1 MVEQHIQTEFQQ
13 ILDEYGMEAMVYA
26 FRFEQQITA
35 LEERLHSS
43 EDPEEIGKETIIAAM
58 NFYDGDWCGI
68 IEGDLEMEAWYP
80 VLWHDKATGG
90 MTATHFHELE
100 DTKCLDRWV
109 EALYKCKP
117 VFIADTSVFENTSP
131 IEYELYSRCH
141 ATSILAVPFWHNPTG
156 FMIVRNPK
164 RFTNRS
170 SLLQA
175 AAYVAFSS
183 VTERKLL
190 LHRNVSSK
198 NDLIKTDTDVFISLF
213 GNMEI
218 HTSKGILTEEM
229 INSPKYCCILAYFL
243 LSDRRPKPAGQVWR
257 DIWPDENAEHSGTNM
272 RSLFLRFKDVFGFV
286 CDHRLIISS
295 KKGYMLNPDLN
306 IMTDVELFD
315 SYIEKAKQELTVQ
328 AKIEML
334 KKALEI
340 YKDNLFP
347 TGGSEH
353 WILSDEMKYKYKCLA
368 IYNELMKAY
377 FETCNY
383 VRVEHYAEEALQI
396 EPANEDAFYWL
407 IRVLQMRN
415 SNVMVKG
422 QLHMAKHVLDEK
434 EYERLE
440 KRLEEA
446 DK

>member
-1 MVEQHIQTEFQQ
+1 MNEGNNAIEIQ
-13 ILDEYGMEAMVYA
+13 MEEKIQYA
-26 FRFEQQITA
+26 VAFEKCLRT
-35 LEERLHSS
+35 LEAKLHSE
-43 EDPEEIGKETIIAAM
+43 EDPELIAKYTLEAAAD
-58 NFYDGDWCGI
+58 FYNGDWCGI
-68 IEGDLEMEAWYP
+68 IEADMEMEAWCP
-80 VLWHDKATGG
+80 VLWYNCKTKG
-90 MTATHFHELE
+90 MTETGFRELE
-100 DTKCLDRWV
+100 EFTFFDRWIK
-109 EALYKCKP
+109 ALYACEP
-117 VFIADTSVFENTSP
+117 VIITDTNTYKDDNP
-131 IEYELYSRCH
+131 GEYELYSRCH
-141 ATSILAVPFWHNPTG
+141 ADSILAVPFWKNPTG

-190 LHRNVSSK
+190 MHRNVSSK
-198 NDLIKTDTDVFISLF
+198 NDLIKKDTDVFISLF

-368 IYNELMKAY
+368 IYNDLMKAY